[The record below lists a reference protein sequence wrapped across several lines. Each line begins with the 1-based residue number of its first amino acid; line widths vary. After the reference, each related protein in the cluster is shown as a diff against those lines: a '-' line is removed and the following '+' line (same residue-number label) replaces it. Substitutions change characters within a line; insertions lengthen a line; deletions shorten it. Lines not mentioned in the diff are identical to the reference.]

1 MLNGR
6 LYRVAF
12 APFALALAVAAFSLT
27 AGPRPLTSPL
37 APDAFEGTP
46 ALAELKSLAAE
57 FPRRSPG
64 SPGDAAL
71 AARVARTLEG
81 LGAPGHGGFE
91 VRTHRFQAQ
100 TIDGERTLSTVTAQ
114 RAGASGGAP
123 IVIVAHR
130 DAGGAGAGGGGRGGS
145 QSEAE
150 LSGTAA
156 LLELARVFAAR
167 ETQRTIVLVS
177 TSGGSGG
184 DAGAL
189 DFAEDELSDASP
201 PTAIDAAIVLGDVA
215 GVSRHKPFV
224 VPYSDAFGSAPE
236 ELQRTVAGAIAQNRG
251 GDPGAPSAIGQ
262 LAHLAFPLATG
273 EQGALNASGLPAV
286 LVQVSGEAPPP
297 AGETVSAERME
308 SLGRATLSAVDALD
322 TAPDIESAAQTGL
335 VIGQQVLGEWVVRL
349 LLATLLI
356 PPLLLLADGYARL
369 RRRRGA
375 SGDRAMIRGLA
386 WTGACA
392 LPFFAAALFAKAL
405 GWLGALPAPA
415 TPLPASALSLDGSA
429 VRGVLAVALV
439 LVLGWL
445 AWPAAVRR
453 LGLRVRPD
461 DDGAG
466 LAMLTVLLV
475 VAVVVWLGNPY
486 AALLVLGALHLWLL
500 LVSPRTRPPRL
511 AALVL
516 VALALVP
523 LVLLI
528 AFYAHVLGT
537 GPGAI
542 AWGAVLLIAG
552 GHIGIA
558 ATVLWS
564 LGFGCVVAA
573 ALLATAPEAELGDDG
588 IGGGT
593 PLRIRGPLSYAGPGS
608 LGGTE
613 SALRR

>member
-12 APFALALAVAAFSLT
+12 APFAVALAVAAFSLT
-27 AGPRPLTSPL
+27 ARPAPLTSTL
-37 APDAFEGTP
+37 VPDAFEGAP
-46 ALAELKSLAAE
+46 ALAELKSLTAE
-57 FPRRSPG
+57 FPSRRPG
-64 SPGDAAL
+64 SPGDEKL
-71 AARVARTLEG
+71 ATKIARTLEG
-81 LGAPGHGGFE
+81 LGAPGHGGFQ
-91 VRTHRFQAQ
+91 VTTHRFQAQ
-100 TIDGERTLSTVTAQ
+100 TIDGERTLSTVVAQ
-114 RAGASGGAP
+114 RAGSSGGTP
-123 IVIVAHR
+123 IVIFAHR
-130 DAGGAGAGGGGRGGS
+130 DARGAGGS
-145 QSEAE
+145 SSEAE

-156 LLELARVFAAR
+156 LIELARVFAAR

-189 DFAEDELSDASP
+189 NFATEASP
-201 PTAIDAAIVLGDVA
+201 PAQASPRTPFDAAIVLGDVA
-215 GVSRHKPFV
+215 GGGRRKSFV

-236 ELQRTVAGAIAQNRG
+236 ELQRTVTSAFEQNVG
-251 GDPGAPSAIGQ
+251 GNPGAPSAFGQ

-273 EQGALNASGLPAV
+273 EEGALNANGLPAV
-286 LVQVSGEAPPP
+286 LVQMTGEATPR
-297 AGETVSAERME
+297 AGEAVSAERLE
-308 SLGRATLSAVDALD
+308 GFGRATLSAVDALD
-322 TAPDIESAAQTGL
+322 TAPDIESAPQTGL
-335 VIGQQVLGEWVVRL
+335 VIGRQVLGEWVLRL

-375 SGDRAMIRGLA
+375 SGDREMIRGLA
-386 WTGACA
+386 WTAACA
-392 LPFFAAALFAKAL
+392 LPFLATALFAKAL

-415 TPLPASALSLDGSA
+415 MPLPASALSLGGFA
-429 VRGVLAVALV
+429 VRGVVAVALV

-445 AWPAAVRR
+445 AWPAVVRR

-475 VAVVVWLGNPY
+475 VGVVAWLSDPY

-500 LVSPRTRPPRL
+500 LVSPRTRPPWP
-511 AALVL
+511 A
-516 VALALVP
+516 ALALVAVALVP
-523 LVLLI
+523 LALLI
-528 AFYAHVLGT
+528 AFYAREFGV
-537 GPGAI
+537 GPGGV
-542 AWGAVLLIAG
+542 AWDAVLLLAG
-552 GHIGIA
+552 GHVGIA

-573 ALLATAPEAELGDDG
+573 ALLATAPEVELGDDG
-588 IGGGT
+588 IDDGT